1 MWAAGLVLF
10 MLLTG
15 AHPFDL
21 GGSTVK
27 LFQQIM
33 EGENIVAD
41 AIFFNSSISDEAKE
55 LVCQL
60 IKADPKKRLS
70 ASEAL
75 ESPWLSETA

>member
-1 MWAAGLVLF
+1 
-10 MLLTG
+10 
-15 AHPFDL
+15 
-21 GGSTVK
+21 
-27 LFQQIM
+27 M